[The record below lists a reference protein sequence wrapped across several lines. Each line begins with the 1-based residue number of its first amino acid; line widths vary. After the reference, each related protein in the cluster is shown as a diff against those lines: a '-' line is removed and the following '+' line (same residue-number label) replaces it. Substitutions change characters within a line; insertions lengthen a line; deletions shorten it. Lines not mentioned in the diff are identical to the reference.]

1 MRSSLKKTI
10 LMTTSWRW
18 RWSVQVKRIG
28 EDQMRAEEE
37 KERDLQP
44 HQNQIADIL
53 PEVIVIN
60 RILKDVV

>member
-37 KERDLQP
+37 RERDLQ
-44 HQNQIADIL
+44 HYQDQKADIL

>member
-1 MRSSLKKTI
+1 MK
-10 LMTTSWRW
+10 
-18 RWSVQVKRIG
+18 
-28 EDQMRAEEE
+28 AEEE

-44 HQNQIADIL
+44 HQDHVADNL